1 MAAKRVTMQ
10 EIADACGLSRNTVS
24 KVFNERGAVS
34 ESTRRAVLETA
45 KELGYY
51 QIPDEEPARAE
62 IRSQNVALLTT
73 HLPEDSH
80 FGTALLPAFTGRLS
94 RAGYTLMMYELTQ
107 EDVCQCR
114 LPGHLS
120 LEQTAGIIG
129 IELFDKAYVDM
140 LCELGLPAIFVD
152 AYAGANTEL
161 LKFDFISMENTA
173 STLALTEHLIAA
185 GARHIGF
192 VGDTEHCNSFHERWT
207 AFCAALAAAGI
218 PLKRE
223 LCILERDNPD
233 LYISQSWFR
242 ERLLAMPELPDALV
256 CANDFIA
263 IHLMAAL
270 KRAGIP
276 IPGAIM
282 VAGFDGT
289 PQSAVVEP
297 SLTTVQI
304 PCTDIG
310 RLAADMLLE
319 RIENPGLPFRSTY
332 VKTTPVWRD
341 STALKRI

>member
-24 KVFNERGAVS
+24 KIFNGRGAVS
-34 ESTRRAVLETA
+34 DSTRRTVLEKA

-51 QIPDEEPARAE
+51 QIPDEDPVRPE
-62 IRSQNVALLTT
+62 IHSQNVALLTT

-80 FGTALLPAFTGRLS
+80 FGTALLPAFTGHIS

-107 EDVCQCR
+107 EDVRQCR

-120 LEQTAGIIG
+120 LEQTAGIIC
-129 IELFDKAYVDM
+129 IELFDKAYADM
-140 LCELGLPAIFVD
+140 LCALGLPTIFVD
-152 AYAGANTEL
+152 AYAGANAEL
-161 LKFDFISMENTA
+161 LRFDFISMENTA
-173 STLALTEHLIAA
+173 STLALTEHLISM
-185 GARHIGF
+185 GARRIGF
-192 VGDTEHCNSFHERWT
+192 VGDAEHCNSFHERWT
-207 AFCAALAAAGI
+207 AFCAALAAADL
-218 PLKRE
+218 PLRRE

-233 LYISQSWFR
+233 LYIKGWFR

-263 IHLMAAL
+263 IHLITAL
-270 KRAGIP
+270 KQTGIP
-276 IPGAIM
+276 IPGAVM

-319 RIENPGLPFRSTY
+319 RIENPTLPFRSTY

>member
-1 MAAKRVTMQ
+1 MAAKRVTMK

-24 KVFNERGAVS
+24 KIFNDRGAVS
-34 ESTRRAVLETA
+34 DSTRRTVLEKA

-51 QIPDEEPARAE
+51 QIPDGEPVRSE

-80 FGTALLPAFTGRLS
+80 FGTAMLPAFTGRLS
-94 RAGYTLMMYELTQ
+94 RAGYTLMMYELSG
-107 EDVCQCR
+107 EDVSQRR
-114 LPGHLS
+114 LPEHLS

-129 IELFDKAYVDM
+129 IELFDRAYIDM
-140 LCELGLPAIFVD
+140 LSELGLPTVFVD
-152 AYAGANTEL
+152 AYAGANAEL

-173 STLALTEHLIAA
+173 STLALTRHLISM
-185 GARHIGF
+185 GARRLGF
-192 VGDTEHCNSFHERWT
+192 VGDAEHCNSFHERWT
-207 AFCAALAAAGI
+207 AFCAALADAGL
-218 PLKRE
+218 PLNRE

-233 LYISQSWFR
+233 LYIKGWFR

-263 IHLMAAL
+263 IHLMTAL
-270 KRAGIP
+270 KQTGIP
-276 IPGAIM
+276 IPGAVM

-289 PQSAVVEP
+289 PLSAVVEP

-332 VKTTPVWRD
+332 VKTTPIWRD
-341 STALKRI
+341 STSLKRI